1 MLLVTSRK
9 AIWLHSDANSSPR
22 TLKGAIFD
30 WDGTL
35 AQIDDREFYCINQ
48 TLIAHHSKPIDLGL
62 LIKNYYQRAYENG
75 TRPRMLLE
83 TVLSRDDD
91 VPIHEA
97 YETYRKL
104 FRDTVDKAKLQ
115 NGALEL
121 LSTLKAHGFKLGI
134 ATMRFTRSVVAEE
147 LDLLKVSPLVD
158 VLFTREDLGPGRG
171 LESLEEV
178 DDKRK
183 QLVTRALDS
192 LSLRVEDAFL
202 VGDSWCDV
210 TAGKKH
216 GIRTVFV
223 RTGFERYNDFSQESV
238 DVTINS
244 LVELGNRLPSK
255 RRKLSGSD

>member
-9 AIWLHSDANSSPR
+9 AIWLHSNRNSRLR

-48 TLIAHHSKPIDLGL
+48 TLIAHHVKPIDLGF
-62 LIKNYYQRAYENG
+62 LIKNYYQRAYEIG
-75 TRPRMLLE
+75 TGPRMVLE
-83 TVLSRDDD
+83 TALSRENDAQIDE
-91 VPIHEA
+91 V

-121 LSTLKAHGFKLGI
+121 LSALKGHGFKLGV
-134 ATMRFTRSVVAEE
+134 ATMRFTRSVVAAE
-147 LDLLKVSPLVD
+147 LDLLKVRPLVD

-178 DDKRK
+178 VDKRK
-183 QLVTRALDS
+183 QLVILAMDRLKV
-192 LSLRVEDAFL
+192 RVEDAFL
-202 VGDSWCDV
+202 VGDSWWDV
-210 TAGKKH
+210 RAGKKL
-216 GIRTVFV
+216 GIRTVLV
-223 RTGFERYNDFSQESV
+223 RTGFARYNDFSKEGP
-238 DVTINS
+238 DVTVKS
-244 LVELGNRLPSK
+244 LAELRKRLETNGWV
-255 RRKLSGSD
+255 L